1 MNKPRFD
8 QNFLTK
14 DYRLATFSMMDS
26 TNNIAGGEMMSDK
39 LSLLAK
45 EIENRTGVALHPAS
59 QKDIAQMKALGAP
72 LDVINFFQRFEPSI
86 GVEISEARL
95 WPIADLVR
103 ENTILVPG
111 AYLNPRG
118 FCVIGTTIYG
128 DAFCVDLTGS
138 PNNPHPIVIMSHEL
152 SWEEMSDSQLRNL
165 IKAVAESFE
174 KYLELFITGQLDL
187 EPLFD

>member
-72 LDVINFFQRFEPSI
+72 LDVIDFLQRFEPSI

-103 ENTILVPG
+103 ENTVLVPG

-118 FCVIGTTIYG
+118 L
-128 DAFCVDLTGS
+128 CVDLTGS
-138 PNNPHPIVIMSHEL
+138 PNNSHPIVIMSHEL

-165 IKAVAESFE
+165 TKAVAESFE
-174 KYLELFITGQLDL
+174 KHLELFVTGQLDL
-187 EPLFD
+187 ELLFD